1 MNFVSLIER
10 DVCPSDN
17 DFNGDAFGARISS
30 IFVILA
36 VSGIGAF
43 FPLVATKCPWMRVP
57 SWMFFVTR
65 FFGSGVIVATGF
77 IHLLADSSENLTD
90 PCLGGVFED
99 YPWAEGIALM
109 GVFFVFLIDIFAHHK
124 IHDKVQDN
132 VQFQVVKGKGEEK
145 IQSQMVKGAVEE
157 KDLNDVI
164 SVSVEQSSLETRP
177 EEFYVQIV
185 NSFVLEFG
193 IVFHSVF
200 VGLSLAVAGDEF
212 RTLYVAISFH
222 QFFEGLALGSRF
234 ATTQWPTNRSYTPWL
249 LSLAYTLVTPIA
261 IAIGIGVRYS
271 YPPGSRI
278 GLIVTGVFDAVCAGI
293 LLYNGMVELMAYDF
307 LYSSTLKGENSTR
320 RKIFAYIL
328 LSLGACLM
336 ALIGRWA

>member
-10 DVCPSDN
+10 DVCPSEN

-30 IFVILA
+30 VFVILA
-36 VSGIGAF
+36 VSGLGAF

-77 IHLLADSSENLTD
+77 IHLLAESSENLTD

-124 IHDKVQDN
+124 IH
-132 VQFQVVKGKGEEK
+132 GKIQEK
-145 IQSQMVKGAVEE
+145 IQSQVVKGTVKE
-157 KDLNDVI
+157 KDLNETI

-212 RTLYVAISFH
+212 KTLYVAISFH

-234 ATTQWPTNRSYTPWL
+234 ATTQWPANRSYTPWL

-278 GLIVTGVFDAVCAGI
+278 GLIVTGVFDAICAGI

-320 RKIFAYIL
+320 RKVFAYIL
-328 LSLGACLM
+328 LCLGAGLM